1 MSTTS
6 ATYAGGE
13 LTTVQKLRG
22 LPWSIASNAA
32 NTFFAQFVFFGSVFT
47 LFLDALGLSK
57 GQIGFLLSL
66 LPFFGLVALFV
77 TPAIDR
83 MGYKR
88 AYLFFFGARKLVTIP
103 LLFTPWV
110 LATFGA
116 ETTLLFVSAVVA
128 AFSLLRAIA
137 ETARIPWV
145 QEYVP
150 ASMQG
155 MYTANNNMWTASC
168 GFVAVLVASFVIGRS
183 PGLSGFIGLFAAGIV
198 FGLLSTW
205 FMAYVPGG
213 RPRPATAPRPKRE
226 LWAAARDRNFVIYLA
241 GVGLLTVAATPV
253 NSFQP
258 LFMQEEV
265 GLASGQVILL
275 QIGGLLG
282 SLLTSFAW
290 GWAADRYGS
299 KPVML
304 LGVLVRA
311 VLPLALILMPRAGD
325 TRLTLALVI
334 AFLFGA
340 ADIGWAVGSTRLL
353 YVGVVPPEK
362 RSDYMALYFAWIG
375 IVGGISQLLGG
386 RLLDLSGSLRGTVL
400 GVPIDPFTP
409 LFLGAV
415 AIALLCAAVMRTVRA
430 ETDVGVGEF
439 AGMWLRGNPLQAIG
453 SIIRYQ
459 FAHDEVS
466 AVEVTERMGR
476 SGSPLTVE
484 ELLDTLEDPRFNVR
498 FEAIVSIARMPPE
511 PRLTERLIEILNGTE
526 LAMSAMA
533 AWALGRTGDRHA
545 YGPLVAALD
554 SEYQSIRA
562 HSARALGRVH
572 NPSAIPILRKRLAG
586 EHDKGLQ
593 MAYASALGN
602 LQARAAAPE
611 LLELLY
617 ETENPGARLELALSV
632 ARLIG
637 DEHYFIQ
644 LVRQMRQ
651 DAGTTASQAL
661 TGARRRLQ
669 KTRIADGAAQATLE
683 RSALAFSYDDLAEG
697 SAQLAAALEQMKLGW
712 FADPGDRVL
721 VEAAA
726 RLRQHGAARRE
737 YLVLALHVLHSC
749 GYTSS
754 VRY

>member
-1 MSTTS
+1 MSISS
-6 ATYAGGE
+6 ATYPSGE

-22 LPWSIASNAA
+22 LPWSIASNVA
-32 NTFFAQFVFFGSVFT
+32 NTFFAQFVYFGSVFT
-47 LFLDALGLSK
+47 LFLNALGLSK

-77 TPAIDR
+77 APAIDR

-88 AYLFFFGARKLVTIP
+88 AYLLSFGARKIVTIP

-110 LATFGA
+110 LSSFGA
-116 ETTLLFVSAVVA
+116 ETTVVFVSAVVA

-145 QEYVP
+145 QEFVP
-150 ASMQG
+150 PTMQG

-168 GFVAVLVASFVIGRS
+168 GFVAVLIASFVIGRS
-183 PGLSGFIGLFAAGIV
+183 PGLTGFIGLFAAGIF
-198 FGLLSTW
+198 FGLVSTW

-213 RPRPATAPRPKRE
+213 KPRPATEQRPKRE
-226 LWAAARDRNFVIYLA
+226 LWAAARDRNFLTYLA
-241 GVGLLTVAATPV
+241 GVGLLTMAATPV
-253 NSFQP
+253 GSFQP

-265 GLASGQVILL
+265 GLASGQVISL

-304 LGVLVRA
+304 IGVLVRA
-311 VLPLALILMPRAGD
+311 ALPLALILMPRAGD
-325 TRLTLALVI
+325 TRLTLALAI
-334 AFLFGA
+334 SFLFGA

-375 IVGGISQLLGG
+375 IVGGMSQLLGG
-386 RLLDLSGSLRGTVL
+386 RLLDLSGGLRSSFL
-400 GVPIDPFTP
+400 GVQLDPFTP
-409 LFLGAV
+409 LFLGAMV
-415 AIALLCAAVMRTVRA
+415 IALLCVAVMRMVRA
-430 ETDVGVGEF
+430 ETNVGVGEF

-511 PRLTERLIEILNGTE
+511 PRLTEKLIEILNGTE
-526 LAMSAMA
+526 LALSALA
-533 AWALGRTGDRHA
+533 AWALGRTGDPNA
-545 YGPLVAALD
+545 YEPLVAALD
-554 SEYQSIRA
+554 SKYHSIRA

-572 NPSAIPILRKRLAG
+572 NPAAIPILRARLAA
-586 EHDKGLQ
+586 ENDKGLQ

-602 LQARAAAPE
+602 LQARAAAPA
-611 LLELLY
+611 LLELLHC
-617 ETENPGARLELALSV
+617 TENRGARLELALSV

-637 DEHYFIQ
+637 DEHKFIQ
-644 LVRQMRQ
+644 LVRQMRL

-661 TGARRRLQ
+661 SAARRRLQ
-669 KTRIADGAAQATLE
+669 KTHIAGADAQAMLE
-683 RSALAFSYDDLAEG
+683 KSALAFSYNDLEEG
-697 SAQLAAALEQMKLGW
+697 SAQLAAALKQMQVDW

-726 RLRQHGAARRE
+726 RLREHGAERRE